1 MECPLFAKFGENS
14 WTKLIPTKYFNFRR
28 MEGGTNNVD
37 YIMGLLREENTLHL
51 IVFVN
56 LPNKHENGEYIIFLY
71 NPANRPLTKVA
82 SV

>member
-1 MECPLFAKFGENS
+1 MSTLREVWRKFVDKTDSNEVFQLSSNGGWN
-14 WTKLIPTKYFNFRR
+14 KY
-28 MEGGTNNVD
+28 VD